1 VNELYNEEVKNRYL
15 ERYDNE
21 GTVNTIRS
29 IFMKTSNTERAL
41 DKDLY
46 NFSLTEEELI
56 DVFKE
61 LNPLSTTVSAS
72 YGRHIKNYLSWSIS
86 NGYRDDNI
94 NPLNGVDS
102 DWYDQFV
109 DKTRKIHW
117 SEEELYKELIEKL
130 DNAQDQT
137 LLSLIFEGILGRG
150 FSELKGILYKHIN
163 WNSNEITINRDGEE
177 KVVKVSNRTM
187 RYVENAYKQQVYRIY
202 NEKTG
207 DYNEKD
213 LVSSDYLFKNV
224 KSPRT
229 KEGEPLS
236 LQVFYNRLQG
246 ISEKFGLDMLTPNAL
261 KQSGINYNVYLIAKD
276 KIEKGEEPEIGYDE
290 LAIVGEKYNASK
302 MTQGKYQYYNTN
314 LIREYCNEQ
323 TLKDLYDIDVIMT
336 RR

>member
-1 VNELYNEEVKNRYL
+1 MSELYNEEVKNRYL

-29 IFMKTSNTERAL
+29 IFMKTANTERPL
-41 DKDLY
+41 GKDLY

-72 YGRHIKNYLSWSIS
+72 YGRHIKNYLSWAIA

-94 NPLNGVDS
+94 NPLSGVDN

-117 SEEELYKELIEKL
+117 AEEELYKELIEKL
-130 DNAQDQT
+130 DNAQDQA

-163 WNSNEITINRDGEE
+163 WNNNEITINRDGEE
-177 KVVKVSNRTM
+177 KAVKVSDRTM

-207 DYNEKD
+207 DYNEKE

-236 LQVFYNRLQG
+236 LQVFYNRMQS
-246 ISEKFGLDMLTPNAL
+246 IRDQHGLDLLTPNAL
-261 KQSGINYNVYLIAKD
+261 KQSGINYNVYLLAKE

-290 LAIVGEKYNASK
+290 LAAVGEKYNTSK
-302 MTQGKYQYYNTN
+302 MTQNGYSYYNTH

-323 TLKDLYDIDVIMT
+323 VLKDLYDIDVIMT